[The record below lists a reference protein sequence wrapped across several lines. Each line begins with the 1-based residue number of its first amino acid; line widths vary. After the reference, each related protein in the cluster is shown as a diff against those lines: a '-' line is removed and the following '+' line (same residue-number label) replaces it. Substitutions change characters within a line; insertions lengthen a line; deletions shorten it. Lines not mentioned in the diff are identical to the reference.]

1 MAVDNPTS
9 PIPVDSGAG
18 LSGRAAAGGRST
30 SAAPGTTSA
39 SSGAAALRGD
49 GQLKIAFA
57 VMLAFFVLAPFV
69 VYPVFLMKVMCFA
82 LFACAFNL
90 LLGFGGL
97 LSFGHAMF
105 LGTAGYASAH
115 AAKVWGLTP
124 ELAILFATACS
135 LVLGCVTGLLAIRRQ
150 GIYFA
155 MITLALAQMVFFF
168 YLQTPFTGGED
179 GIQAVPRG
187 KLFGLIDLSNTW
199 AMYVFVSVIFFG
211 AFLFIWRIVHSPF
224 GQVLKAIRE
233 NEPRA
238 TSLGFDTDRFKLMAF
253 VLSAG
258 FAGLAGAVKS
268 LLFQLASLTDVYWTM
283 SGEVVLMTLLGGMGT
298 LFGPVVGAAII
309 ITMQNYLAQLGA
321 WVTVV
326 QGVIFVICV
335 LAFRR
340 GVIGEI
346 AHRIK
351 RPL

>member
-1 MAVDNPTS
+1 MGHLRLAFLVMA
-9 PIPVDSGAG
+9 
-18 LSGRAAAGGRST
+18 
-30 SAAPGTTSA
+30 
-39 SSGAAALRGD
+39 
-49 GQLKIAFA
+49 
-57 VMLAFFVLAPFV
+57 AFFVLAPMV

-90 LLGFGGL
+90 LIGFGGL

-124 ELAILFATACS
+124 ELAVLFATACAG
-135 LVLGCVTGLLAIRRQ
+135 LLAWVTGLLAIRRQ

-155 MITLALAQMVFFF
+155 MITLALSQMVFFF
-168 YLQTPFTGGED
+168 YLQAPFTGGED

-187 KLFGLIDLSNTW
+187 RLFGVIDLSNTT
-199 AMYVFVSVIFFG
+199 AMYSFVLAIFLG
-211 AFLFIWRIVHSPF
+211 GFLLIWRIVHSPF

-233 NEPRA
+233 NEARA
-238 TSLGFDTDRFKLMAF
+238 LSLGYDTDRYKLLAF
-253 VLSAG
+253 VLSG
-258 FAGLAGAVKS
+258 TLAGLAGGTKALV
-268 LLFQLASLTDVYWTM
+268 FQLASLTDAHWTM
-283 SGEVVLMTLLGGMGT
+283 SGEVVLMTLLGGLGT

-309 ITMQNYLAQLGA
+309 VTMQNYLAQLGA

-340 GVIGEI
+340 GVVGEI
-346 AHRIK
+346 AHLLRK
-351 RPL
+351 PL